1 MPKVPLTDEDL
12 IEAVGEKFMEDDF
25 QSSIDDFIRIRCR
38 DFAHLTDAQV
48 SLGEDNAHEFWD
60 VYTEFQL

>member
-25 QSSIDDFIRIRCR
+25 QVIDSS
-38 DFAHLTDAQV
+38 
-48 SLGEDNAHEFWD
+48 SLSFFLSRVVLLCLGLSCLVLSNVHCLMLSCF
-60 VYTEFQL
+60 VFSS